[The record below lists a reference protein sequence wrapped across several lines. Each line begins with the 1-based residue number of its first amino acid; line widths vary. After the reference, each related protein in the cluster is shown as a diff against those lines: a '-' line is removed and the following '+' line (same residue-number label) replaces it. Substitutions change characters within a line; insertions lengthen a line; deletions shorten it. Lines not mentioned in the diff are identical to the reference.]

1 MREWK
6 LPMTKPNPN
15 ETEAVSLRMPKAAVD
30 FCKFM
35 AAFDEM
41 DFETYMLQGIKDLII
56 GELQHYVEL
65 LDPASN
71 EKADAFSQ
79 QFAALLRALGVQAP
93 TPEDE
98 LKDRAEFE
106 EHLVLAKTRETL
118 AELDTAPQVADA
130 LGLREFLVEPHH
142 SDGWDSDYHAGDLR

>member
-1 MREWK
+1 
-6 LPMTKPNPN
+6 MTRPAPD
-15 ETEAVSLRMPKAAVD
+15 EIEAVSLRMPRAAVD

-35 AAFDEM
+35 AAFDGM

-56 GELQHYVEL
+56 GELQNYVEL
-65 LDPASN
+65 LDPASTG
-71 EKADAFSQ
+71 KADAFSQ
-79 QFAALLRALGVQAP
+79 QFAALLRAPGVQAP
-93 TPEDE
+93 APEDE

-106 EHLVLAKTRETL
+106 EHLVLTKTRETL

-142 SDGWDSDYHAGDLR
+142 SSGWDLDYHEGDLR